1 MQGFKKLRRNTIKIL
16 IGDDKML
23 YPSINELLEKV
34 DSRYTLVVV
43 AAKRARQI
51 IDEGKSNSNSCFKK
65 PVSIATQ
72 EIFEEKILY
81 KREKEPK

>member
-1 MQGFKKLRRNTIKIL
+1 
-16 IGDDKML
+16 ML

-51 IDEGKSNSNSCFKK
+51 VDEDKSKAGSDFKK

-72 EIFEEKILY
+72 EIFEEKISY
-81 KREKEPK
+81 KKEKEPR

>member
-1 MQGFKKLRRNTIKIL
+1 
-16 IGDDKML
+16 ML
-23 YPSINELLEKV
+23 YPSINELLERV

-51 IDEGKSNSNSCFKK
+51 INEGKLETGSCFKK

-72 EIFEEKILY
+72 EIFEGNISY
-81 KREKEPK
+81 KREEESR

>member
-1 MQGFKKLRRNTIKIL
+1 
-16 IGDDKML
+16 ML

-51 IDEGKSNSNSCFKK
+51 VDEEKSKIGSNFKK

-72 EIFEEKILY
+72 EIFEEKISY
-81 KREKEPK
+81 KKENESR

>member
-1 MQGFKKLRRNTIKIL
+1 
-16 IGDDKML
+16 ML

-43 AAKRARQI
+43 TAKRARQI
-51 IDEGKSNSNSCFKK
+51 IDEGKLKAGSCSKK

-72 EIFEEKILY
+72 EIFEGKISY
-81 KREKEPK
+81 KKHEEELE